1 MENEIILSK
10 NKGIRFVCEK
20 DTLSGIKK
28 VADLVRKDINLV
40 LEFEPATYECGSE
53 DFISNNEEVSVI
65 FGIVGKSAI
74 IDKLGKDGVIDAEE
88 ISGKREVYGF
98 VPAIIDGKKVII
110 IAGSDKRGTIYGLFH
125 LSELLGV
132 SPLVNWSDVRPAKK
146 TEVIISDTDKLISK
160 EPSVEYRGFF
170 INDEWPAFGNWCM
183 IHFGGINAK
192 MYAGVFEL
200 LLRMKGNY
208 LWPAM
213 WSGRFAMDGPGL
225 ESAELADELGVVMGL
240 SHHEP
245 CLRHGE
251 EYRYV
256 RGPESIYGDAWNF
269 RSNREGITRFW
280 RDGLKRNGH
289 LENVITVGMR
299 GEADSKILGE
309 NATLKDN
316 IDLLRDVLKTQN
328 QLIKEEVNENLK
340 EVPRMLALYKE
351 VEPFYYGNDE
361 VEGLMDNPEL
371 EDVILMLCDDNHGY
385 VRSLPTEKMRN
396 HPGGFGMYYHF
407 DYHGDPI
414 SYEWINSTYLPE
426 VWEQMTTAYEYGIRK
441 LWIVNVGDLGL
452 QEMPLSYFLDLAY
465 DYDKYGIN
473 SVNKTG
479 EYMAD
484 WIQKQFGY
492 TFSAE
497 DLSSLTEM
505 YIEYTRLIHN
515 RRPEH
520 LNDTVYKVNSRYEAK
535 KILERV
541 EKVETTCRNLEAKCS
556 DELKDAF
563 TELISYNVLG
573 GMNLIKMWIYTA
585 YNHYFATLGLAA
597 ANDYGQKV
605 LVAMKEDKDL
615 RDAFH
620 KADGGKWD
628 GFGLAEH
635 IGFKN
640 WNSEECANP
649 VISAVYPVER
659 GEIFAVLQ
667 GEPGTTSGEEW
678 CNNKRGNLVVNN
690 YFSEDEKTAE
700 AEILLGLAGTIDV
713 EYVVESEVQ
722 WITSDRKN
730 GKLSTWENLHTIKL
744 VIDKEK
750 LAVEEDSEN
759 ITSGIVHIRYPL
771 GDIRLELTV
780 HRELH
785 LHEID
790 GMVIIEA
797 DKFIDSKP
805 SPDGKKYVVLNA
817 LGRDEN
823 AIKVFPVT
831 ENCDNPENAPYVEY
845 EFFMEEEGQCSCIFR
860 LEPTN
865 PFRFGNRMKVAYLI
879 NSDDVSDVNYQY
891 VVGESYE
898 AGVTGDWEQGV
909 LDHVRNVSATIN
921 CKKGRN
927 TIRFY
932 GTDMENVL
940 EKIIIL
946 REGKKLPEAYLL

>member
-1 MENEIILSK
+1 MENKIVLSK
-10 NKGIRFVCEK
+10 DKGIRFICDD
-20 DTLSGIKK
+20 DTLSGLKK
-28 VADLVRKDINLV
+28 IANLVRNDIKLV
-40 LEFEPATYECGSE
+40 LGFEPELLESGVSGI
-53 DFISNNEEVSVI
+53 DSNADTVSVV
-65 FGIVGKSAI
+65 FGIAGKNNI
-74 IDKLGKDGVIDAEE
+74 IDKLSDAGVIDTRE
-88 ISGKREVYGF
+88 ILGKREVYGF
-98 VPAIIDGKKVII
+98 FPMNYNGKDMLV

-125 LSELLGV
+125 LSELMGV
-132 SPLVNWSDVRPAKK
+132 SPLVNWSDVRPAKMDEFILSDNDK
-146 TEVIISDTDKLISK
+146 TISK

-170 INDEWPAFGNWCM
+170 INDEWPAFGNWCQ
-183 IHFGGINAK
+183 IHFGGMNAK
-192 MYAGVFEL
+192 MYEGVFEL

-213 WSGRFAMDGPGL
+213 WAARFAMEGPGL

-269 RSNREGITRFW
+269 RSNKEGITRFW

-328 QLIKEEVNENLK
+328 QLIREEVNENLK

-465 DYDKYGIN
+465 DYDKWGIEA
-473 SVNKTG
+473 VNKTG
-479 EYMAD
+479 EYLSGWMK
-484 WIQKQFGY
+484 KQFGS
-492 TFSAE
+492 TFSDE
-497 DLSSLTEM
+497 DLVRLTDM
-505 YIEYTRLIHN
+505 YNEYTRLIHN

-520 LNDTVYKVNSRYEAK
+520 LNDKIYKVNSRYEAK

-541 EKVETTCRNLEAKCS
+541 ESVEAACKELEAKCNE
-556 DELKDAF
+556 ELKGAF
-563 TELISYNVLG
+563 TELIAYNVLG

-585 YNHYFATLGLAA
+585 YNHYFASLGLAA

-605 LVAMKEDKDL
+605 ILAMKEDDDL
-615 RDAFH
+615 REIFH
-620 KADGGKWD
+620 KADDGKWD

-640 WNSEECANP
+640 WNSEECTNP
-649 VISAVYPVER
+649 VVSAVYPVRR
-659 GEIFAVLQ
+659 GEIIAGLL
-667 GEPGTTSGEEW
+667 GESGATSGQEW
-678 CNNKRGNLVVNN
+678 CNNKRGNMVLNN
-690 YFSEDEKTAE
+690 YLYEDENKAE
-700 AEILLGLAGTIDV
+700 AEIFIGLTGNEEV
-713 EYVVESEVQ
+713 EYTIESEAD
-722 WITSDRKN
+722 WISADRKSGKVTPVDN
-730 GKLSTWENLHTIKL
+730 LHYVKVFIDKTKLSETEN
-744 VIDKEK
+744 
-750 LAVEEDSEN
+750 SQN
-759 ITSGIVHIRYPL
+759 ISSGLLHIRYPL
-771 GDIRLELTV
+771 GDIRIELKV
-780 HRELH
+780 HRELY
-785 LHEID
+785 LHEND
-790 GMVIIEA
+790 GMVIIDA
-797 DKFIDSKP
+797 DKFIDSKE
-805 SPDGKKYVVLNA
+805 SQDGKKYLVLNA
-817 LGRDEN
+817 LGRDES
-823 AIKVFPVT
+823 AVKVFPVT
-831 ENCDNPENAPYVEY
+831 ENVADVSEAPYVEY
-845 EFFMEEEGQCSCIFR
+845 EFYMEEAGQCTCIFR

-865 PFRFGNRMKVAYLI
+865 SFRFGERVKIAYLV
-879 NSDDVSDVNYQY
+879 NSDDISDVSYQY

-898 AGVTGDWEQGV
+898 AGVTVDWEQGV
-909 LDHVRNVSATIN
+909 LDHVRSVRTAID

-940 EKIIIL
+940 EKIIVL
-946 REGKKLPEAYLL
+946 REGKDLPAAYLL